1 MKNQSPKPQTN
12 KSSLLCILLACL
24 LCILNFLLASIF
36 FIQRWNLSVHTH
48 THMFSLVSK
57 IPGFFL
63 SIPSFL
69 VSLFSVSLS
78 DSPASDSFC
87 LSPWPSLPRA
97 GSQRL
102 FSWAVCELS
111 SHYALSIACF
121 SEPDVSGKDVQMW
134 GSSLRDLPEIRD
146 TSKSWMGWVYEEIFE
161 SNYMTCLSISVCRKL
176 GRWPEPI
183 KLRFYCV

>member
-12 KSSLLCILLACL
+12 KSSLLCILLVCL
-24 LCILNFLLASIF
+24 LCILNFLLDSIF
-36 FIQRWNLSVHTH
+36 FIQRWNFSVHTH
-48 THMFSLVSK
+48 VFSSVSK

-69 VSLFSVSLS
+69 VLSSLSLCLTLLPLTLSVSL
-78 DSPASDSFC
+78 
-87 LSPWPSLPRA
+87 PWPSLPRA

-102 FSWAVCELS
+102 FSWAMYELS
-111 SHYALSIACF
+111 SHCALSIACF
-121 SEPDVSGKDVQMW
+121 LEPDVSGKDVQMW

-161 SNYMTCLSISVCRKL
+161 SNYMTCLSISGCRKL